1 MGAAAG
7 ISIVTTLMTRE
18 AQVLWNQ
25 LGGHVS
31 RFNPDLA
38 RHLED
43 LHLSPTDPAAVALIA
58 QEVARQSQ
66 MIAMVDAFLL
76 ITWSFVV
83 MLPLALL
90 LRRASRRPAE
100 TART

>member
-7 ISIVTTLMTRE
+7 ISIVTTVMTRE

-31 RFNPDLA
+31 RFNPEVA
-38 RHLED
+38 RYLEG
-43 LHLSPTDPAAVALIA
+43 LGLSASDPRAAAVLA
-58 QEVARQSQ
+58 QEVARQAQ

-76 ITWSFVV
+76 ITWSFLA

-90 LRRASRRPAE
+90 LRGSARKAG
-100 TART
+100 TAA

>member
-1 MGAAAG
+1 
-7 ISIVTTLMTRE
+7 
-18 AQVLWNQ
+18 VLWNQ
-25 LGGHVS
+25 LGGYVN